1 MERITFV
8 IEFGDGKAPPV
19 HAHME
24 AFGGKVVSVA
34 FHDAL
39 SEQDGP
45 QMVATKSAP
54 LNSIRC
60 MFCNGIHPIGV
71 ACPLISVTAAVRDA

>member
-1 MERITFV
+1 VEIITFV
-8 IEFGDGKAPPV
+8 IEFEDGKAPPV

-39 SEQDGP
+39 RERDGP

-54 LNSIRC
+54 INGMRC
-60 MFCNGIHPIGV
+60 MFCNGMHPIGV
-71 ACPLISVTAAVRDA
+71 ACPLVSVTTAVRDA

>member
-8 IEFGDGKAPPV
+8 IEFEDGKAPPV
-19 HAHME
+19 RKNME

-39 SEQDGP
+39 SEEEEP
-45 QMVATKSAP
+45 QTITTEHTPISSM
-54 LNSIRC
+54 RC
-60 MFCNGIHPIGV
+60 MFCNGLHPIGV
-71 ACPLISVTAAVRDA
+71 ACPLISVTSAVRDA